1 MIFLETDSDPLEWLL
16 MPLRWNGADE
26 RQEWAAKNADML
38 WRLREKRPKRREVRA
53 LAKRL
58 DMLAEGIPGRI
69 PAHQVFLYAP
79 DPRRTPLAFF
89 ALTAPAEGD
98 RDTVLREVVQA
109 DRESP
114 VRPTEVDAFTTE
126 RLGEGLRSLRYWGSR
141 EGALMMSLN
150 FAWRAEQFGVDLS
163 VRTVADD
170 PGWLAAHLDEVD
182 AFARSLWLAD
192 APEGPQPA

>member
-1 MIFLETDSDPLEWLL
+1 MIFLETDSDPTEWLL
-16 MPLRWNGADE
+16 MPLKWDNSDE
-26 RQEWAAKNADML
+26 RQEWAQKTADML
-38 WRLREKRPKRREVRA
+38 WRLREKRPKRREIRA

-58 DMLAEGIPGRI
+58 DMLAEGIPGRV

-79 DPRRTPLAFF
+79 DPRRVPLAFF
-89 ALTAPAEGD
+89 AVTVPAEGD
-98 RDTVLREVVQA
+98 RLAQLREAVQA
-109 DRESP
+109 DRDSP
-114 VRPTEVDAFTTE
+114 VRPTEVDSFTTE

-150 FAWRAEQFGVDLS
+150 FAWRSEQFGIDLS

-182 AFARSLWLAD
+182 VFARSLWLTAAAED
-192 APEGPQPA
+192 TPPT